1 MIERLSSSH
10 ISSPQ
15 RPQKLEE
22 MKTHNTKEYKEN
34 RVQKENEKQDIKD
47 PLQKDQVKEIV
58 NSMNEFIQPSHT
70 SLKFEFHEKL
80 NEYYVTI
87 VDDSTRELVKEIPS
101 KKLLDMYAAMT
112 DFLGLMVDK
121 KI

>member
-15 RPQKLEE
+15 RPQKLVE
-22 MKTHNTKEYKEN
+22 MKTPHAKEYIEN
-34 RVQKENEKQDIKD
+34 RLQPGDEKQNLKN

-58 NSMNEFIQPSHT
+58 KSMNEFIQPSHT

-87 VDDSTRELVKEIPS
+87 VDDSTREVVKEIPS